1 MRIMNNEGY
10 LWVSLSVWA
19 LVLLSRASHAFFVRP
34 FILLRPE
41 SSTQQSYVPSIRSTI
56 YSPSRIQLISNGIDY
71 SFLSSNDRD
80 NCIGKEEILNQE
92 QLEFIT
98 DLVNRRSDA
107 RKNGDYELA
116 DLIRENINAL
126 QQKKQST
133 KNANNNCDDV
143 VSSVHERSFLPEGY
157 IVEIKDIPRKDGC
170 GSTWSL
176 QLEDKEPID
185 WVEPQS
191 VEDRNDIDEIIDS
204 SSVLK
209 IAHSALGLASWS
221 SENRVPINQEEL
233 NNLVYQAKKRLLR
246 TGSRELRGR
255 KAADAAFW
263 FAMAGVKDDVNMN
276 TKEGDQE
283 DIHFSL
289 FDALTFICI
298 DELQRFGKR
307 ASCRATDVMHM
318 VERIAA
324 SGVRSEMS
332 IELQKVAAE
341 CLLTK
346 KDIASSN
353 LNDRGIITSLQRGKF
368 HLHSEH
374 PLLWIWRFSTRQRKQ
389 QAFLKSASKHWES
402 KSGVN
407 ITQEQSS
414 AFNLESVDS
423 ALVDWEEIFD
433 DPTKPLV
440 LDIGC
445 GMGISLLGLASL
457 SNQAKQIQE
466 NSFLDINWSNC
477 NFVGAD
483 LSQLAI
489 NYASSISHRWKLK
502 GKVHFEVISAE
513 NIVQEILK
521 SYPGEIQL
529 VLIQFPTPFSFQEVV
544 DDDINADEEKND
556 QNLQSV
562 VRQGN
567 KQLPSSAVKG
577 FMVTKHLLD
586 LVHKGLESSA
596 GRLILQSNCE
606 DVAVYMKNIATDE
619 VGFEAINV
627 PCSVDSSSDENA
639 ITMRTEKWIAKGGE
653 RAVGSCWSRE
663 QILPSL
669 GSTETEIACE
679 MNGIPIHRC
688 ILQTNIKI

>member
-1 MRIMNNEGY
+1 MRIMNNEGFR
-10 LWVSLSVWA
+10 WVSISVWA
-19 LVLLSRASHAFFVRP
+19 LVLLLTRSSHDAFFVSP
-34 FILLRPE
+34 FTLLSPQSITQGNNLLSRYP
-41 SSTQQSYVPSIRSTI
+41 SST
-56 YSPSRIQLISNGIDY
+56 RIQLISNGIDY
-71 SFLSSNDRD
+71 SFLSSNDES
-80 NCIGKEEILNQE
+80 NHIVKEEILDQE

-116 DLIRENINAL
+116 DLIRDNVNELQKHPMNA
-126 QQKKQST
+126 
-133 KNANNNCDDV
+133 KNGCDDAAT
-143 VSSVHERSFLPEGY
+143 SLQERSFLPEGY
-157 IVEIKDIPRKDGC
+157 IVEIKDIPRKEGG

-176 QLEDKEPID
+176 QLKNKEPID
-185 WVEPQS
+185 WIEYQR
-191 VEDRNDIDEIIDS
+191 VEDRKNADESIDG

-221 SENRVPINQEEL
+221 SENRLPINQKEL
-233 NNLVYQAKKRLLR
+233 DNLVYQAKKRLLQ

-263 FAMAGVKDDVNMN
+263 FAMAGVKDDVNNMN
-276 TKEGDQE
+276 TEQGDLK

-289 FDALTFICI
+289 FDALTFICM
-298 DELQRFGKR
+298 DELRRFGKR

-324 SGVRSEMS
+324 SGVQSEMS

-353 LNDRGIITSLQRGKF
+353 LNDRGTIESLQSGKF

-407 ITQEQSS
+407 VIREKSS
-414 AFNLESVDS
+414 VSNTDIEGS
-423 ALVDWEEIFD
+423 ALIDWVKIFD

-445 GMGISLLGLASL
+445 GMGISLLGLTSL
-457 SNQAKQIQE
+457 SNKAKQMQE
-466 NSFLDINWSNC
+466 DSFLDIDWSNC

-489 NYASSISHRWKLK
+489 NYASSISHRWKFK

-521 SYPGEIQL
+521 SYPGKIQL
-529 VLIQFPTPFSFQEVV
+529 VLIQFPTPFSFQEE
-544 DDDINADEEKND
+544 DDDETNVGDEKND
-556 QNLQSV
+556 GNLQSV

-577 FMVTKHLLD
+577 FMVTKYLLD
-586 LVHKGLESSA
+586 LVYKGLESSA
-596 GRLILQSNCE
+596 GKLLLQSNCE
-606 DVAVYMKNIATDE
+606 DVAVYMKKIAIDE
-619 VGFEAINV
+619 VGFEAIDV
-627 PCSVDSSSDENA
+627 PCSADSSSIENG
-639 ITMRTEKWIAKGGE
+639 ITMRTGKWIARGGE
-653 RAVGSCWSRE
+653 RAIGSCWSTE

-679 MNGIPIHRC
+679 MNGTPIHRC